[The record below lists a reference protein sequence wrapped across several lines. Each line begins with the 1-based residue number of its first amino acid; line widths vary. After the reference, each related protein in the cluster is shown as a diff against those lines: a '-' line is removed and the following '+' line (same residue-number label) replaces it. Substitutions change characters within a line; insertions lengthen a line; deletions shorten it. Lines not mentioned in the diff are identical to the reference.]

1 MIFISYF
8 ADKKLFT
15 PGPLTSSASVKNAMQ
30 RDLGSR
36 DEQFINIVSKIRSE
50 LLKVANVDENNWTT
64 VPMQGSGTFSV
75 EAVLQ
80 TATPR
85 SNGRVHFFFKSL
97 LNFLLKLSISFEI
110 YVGSHFSKWRLWQ
123 AYDESL

>member
-1 MIFISYF
+1 M
-8 ADKKLFT
+8 L
-15 PGPLTSSASVKNAMQ
+15 

-36 DEQFINIVSKIRSE
+36 DTEFISTIQKIRE
-50 LLKVANVDENNWTT
+50 GLLKVADVDPEVWTT

-85 SNGRVHFFFKSL
+85 QN
-97 LNFLLKLSISFEI
+97 
-110 YVGSHFSKWRLWQ
+110 SKVRTFG
-123 AYDESL
+123 ACF